1 MDRRLKLHN
10 ILVEILGASNVYFQ
24 PPETIKMTYPCIVYI
39 RNSAK
44 TDFANN
50 FPYQY
55 TKRYEVTVIDEN
67 PDSEIPGKVASLPMC
82 SFSRHFTSDN
92 LNHDVFNLYF

>member
-50 FPYQY
+50 FPYKY